1 MKRFLAAFLAILVL
15 AWLTFHVWVISLL
28 VESEVVPALEA
39 GSFQIQT
46 NSRILNILWEGNE
59 LYWLIAAHATLVL
72 ILAVVVTRTARFAI
86 RGVATRVR
94 QT

>member
-1 MKRFLAAFLAILVL
+1 MKRFLASFLAILVL
-15 AWLTFHVWVISLL
+15 AWMAFHVWVISLL

-86 RGVATRVR
+86 RGGTSRERHA
-94 QT
+94 